1 MSWQCQGLEKVNTF
15 NDNRRLY
22 YNYSPPFPSGLQV
35 NPSETPMSLLSDM
48 GS

>member
-15 NDNRRLY
+15 NDNKRLY
-22 YNYSPPFPSGLQV
+22 HNYSPFPSGLQV